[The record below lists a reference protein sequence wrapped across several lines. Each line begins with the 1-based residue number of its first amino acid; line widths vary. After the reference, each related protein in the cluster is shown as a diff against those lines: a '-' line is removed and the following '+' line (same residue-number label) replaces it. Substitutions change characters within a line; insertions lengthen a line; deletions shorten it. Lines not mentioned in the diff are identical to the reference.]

1 MFIETLITPDQFAE
15 VMCEDLRL
23 PPSTFAPLI
32 SRAIQDQLQD
42 YYLHAGSTD
51 MGGDGADVEE
61 EDKDEKD
68 EKDSQVTKKRKNTE
82 LRMLMRVSR
91 KAKQSTM
98 VYH

>member
-1 MFIETLITPDQFAE
+1 MNDPTHGYYIIETLITPEQFAE

-32 SRAIQDQLQD
+32 TRAIQDQLQD

-61 EDKDEKD
+61 EADDD
-68 EKDSQVTKKRKNTE
+68 KDSQSAKKRKNTE
-82 LRMLMRVSR
+82 LRMLMRVS
-91 KAKQSTM
+91 
-98 VYH
+98 